1 MAQKPSF
8 LKRITTA
15 STVAFAAAAI
25 VGTGSTA
32 FAQASRTTIAAPA
45 TTLDG
50 TGFDQTAAPADLP
63 VQSAAGAV
71 PGAVITATFNG
82 AINFNTPNGDFNG
95 ILLNTANNLAVTI
108 TNNTQLGFISN
119 LGNAAN
125 AFNFTPAANQ
135 SLTITGQGIT
145 AANAALAQSAAGVAG
160 FNGNAAINNNDISG
174 LGNFDFA
181 AGGITLNLN
190 SADAT
195 KAMTATNFKVA
206 NGAADG
212 VITVNN
218 NGATAGNLD
227 ILEFNDASVATTKT
241 ITVAAGS
248 AIRFNS
254 TPTAGNSLTLQAV
267 ANSTIGLTN
276 DATLILKSKAAAAFS
291 FAVANGT
298 LGATGGDNNG
308 VIVFDSS
315 LAGAAANLT
324 SNKAGNAVAVVG
336 TNNTTRAQGFILKG
350 MAANATTIDGQVYAK
365 AIELQGGQL
374 TFGQAVDVG
383 ANGTTN
389 FTTAASQATISK
401 TSNLGAVTFG
411 AFAGNTLTV
420 NSTADNTTLTGNF
433 TGDATGLNGANFP
446 TILFTGANTAKLA
459 AADATQPVA
468 TNIKAIENNTAV
480 AVTLGAGDYTTD
492 LNLSNVG
499 GSFILADGFELTGN
513 VNATAGANALQAG
526 TLVAQ
531 GNATISG
538 DIGFNATAAKNPV
551 PLGNITVA
559 DVANKVLTLG
569 GANIIGSNAPGASI
583 NFGAN
588 VGGVVKLTNATPNGN
603 IKVNYN
609 LVLAADGKGTV
620 DASTLTQG
628 QTLTI
633 SGKIGAF
640 DAAAPIKNATNSLAQ
655 LAIGEGNLVLSGG
668 DVAIN
673 SLVMGDN
680 SIVTLSHNTY
690 KIVTTTDTPGNGTV
704 IINPDQADPNNITTL
719 APGTQLG
726 SNGSLL
732 KAIKFQLVG
741 VANGATDVTLN
752 VGKDV
757 NLYAT
762 NITTDTNNKGSFFF
776 TGGGTNIVGGAIGTA
791 GTGLFNNI
799 TVDADTTVTLQGAS
813 LFKGITT
820 INKGGTLQLSGNYQT
835 DSINTSGAGE
845 GTLEFTNTNTISV
858 NLQNTGAAANNSLAA
873 LKVSGGNVTILQA
886 VNGNQLAMEV
896 PQLITFNNKN
906 LGASSILTLPVGMEL
921 DGINITSNAGSTN
934 LRAVAVS
941 GADSIIAATEVVGGN
956 GNPVSIILNSNN
968 DIEVQTPNFFGGIF
982 TNKDKQ
988 GTATFNVA
996 NGAGQVNGLGGATQ
1010 KLKTVTFSTNTINT
1024 GNTRVYDSII
1034 EDGVTYTAGG
1044 IIDTSLQLGSTA
1056 GTGNVVFLNGADLLP
1071 TTTINALVP
1080 NKGNVTFQ
1088 GSATVGDI
1096 AESGTSVALVEFTG
1110 ASGSVAG
1117 LQGDIYSKTINFNG
1131 YNLTVLDEQVVL
1143 SGASSVNGQI
1153 TLGTNE
1159 LVFTGGASTWGPN
1172 TSLNTTLA
1180 GGDLG
1185 HIVIN
1190 GGTITASGNVLTNV
1204 TINDQDS
1211 VNTPTTKYLLIGG
1224 GTNLTLPNGN
1234 SVSLDG
1240 TTFTSNQ
1247 RFSDYSIIQDAT
1259 SKDYFLQR
1267 TNIAGKVIAGDL
1279 ASNTQYSNIPGLA
1292 SNVGAILNPNNTGD
1306 AEKFLTNI
1314 GNLNS
1319 ADTAQAIVALTAQ
1332 DTNNLAVM
1340 QDIAAEN
1347 ISVLAN
1353 RVHGV
1358 RYLHGPAGAPEGV
1371 LASPEG
1377 GVVGAA
1383 DDAEDN
1389 VSYGGWAKAIYS
1401 DATQKSK
1408 GGVAGYSAKTTGG
1421 IFGFDTMA
1429 NDNLMIGAAI
1439 GVTKTDMKYK
1449 NYRAGDKS
1457 TINGFSFSLYGAQ
1470 QLVDNFFFQGATTF
1484 STNQVKNKNKR
1495 YLANDSAQKVTETAS
1510 ASYDNL
1516 TYAVE
1521 GMFGYDAK
1529 VMENVLLTP
1538 MAGIRYIKSSDESYK
1553 ETGTTFQ
1560 NKSVTSKFS
1569 DKTDVIVGARVI
1581 GDSMNL
1587 SQFMFYPEAHAFVTH
1602 KVSGK
1607 LAKIQSSL
1615 DGQVTPFI
1623 GQPDKTDKTSYNL
1636 GLSVTTRPGPQME
1649 YGIGYDANL
1658 ASKYVA
1664 HTGTLK
1670 VRINF

>member
-32 FAQASRTTIAAPA
+32 FAQASRTTIAAA

-95 ILLNTANNLAVTI
+95 ILLNTANNLAVAI

-119 LGNAAN
+119 GNAAN

-145 AANAALAQSAAGVAG
+145 AANAALAQSAAGVPG

-206 NGAADG
+206 NGAAAG

-227 ILEFNDASVATTKT
+227 ILEFNDLSVATTKT

-480 AVTLGAGDYTTD
+480 AVTLGAGDYNTD

-499 GSFILADGFELTGN
+499 GSFILADGFKLTGN

-559 DVANKVLTLG
+559 DVANKALTLG

-588 VGGVVKLTNATPNGN
+588 VGGVVNLTNTTDN
-603 IKVNYN
+603 VNLQYN
-609 LVLAADGKGTV
+609 VTLAADNKGVINADAMIAGK
-620 DASTLTQG
+620 
-628 QTLTI
+628 TLTI
-633 SGKIGAF
+633 SGTIGTF
-640 DAAAPIKNATNSLAQ
+640 DAAAPIKNATKSLAS
-655 LAIGEGNLVLSGG
+655 LSVAGGANIDLSAG

-673 SLVMGDN
+673 NLIMGDTTT
-680 SIVTLSHNTY
+680 VKLAHNTY
-690 KIVTTTDTPGNGTV
+690 KIITTNSPGKGVVN
-704 IINPDQADPNNITTL
+704 ISPAAAANPNATTL
-719 APGTQLG
+719 AAGTSLG
-726 SNGSLL
+726 SEDNVL
-732 KAIKFQLVG
+732 KEIKFSGLPNPNPD
-741 VANGATDVTLN
+741 ALTDVILN

-757 NLYAT
+757 ALYAT
-762 NITTDTNNKGSFFF
+762 NITNTTPGIGSFTFS
-776 TGGGTNIVGGAIGTA
+776 GGGTNIVGGQVGTA
-791 GTGLFNNI
+791 ASKFNTVAI
-799 TVDADTTVTLQGAS
+799 TNGTTVQFKNPVFFAGATTIDATSTLQIGGA
-813 LFKGITT
+813 
-820 INKGGTLQLSGNYQT
+820 YQA
-835 DSINTSGAGE
+835 DSIGGVAANQGTVEFVNTTPITLTTANAG
-845 GTLEFTNTNTISV
+845 NTIS
-858 NLQNTGAAANNSLAA
+858 TI
-873 LKVSGGNVTILQA
+873 KVSGSDNVTLTKALGATNIVFGDNSGGAGLKLAATDKIQGATITSTAGNNHPAVITSFAAGDFIDEGQA
-886 VNGNQLAMEV
+886 VGDA
-896 PQLITFNNKN
+896 NNIVN
-906 LGASSILTLPVGMEL
+906 IGLGA
-921 DGINITSNAGSTN
+921 D
-934 LRAVAVS
+934 
-941 GADSIIAATEVVGGN
+941 IAFTVNEG
-956 GNPVSIILNSNN
+956 
-968 DIEVQTPNFFGGIF
+968 TNFFAEIIP
-982 TNKDKQ
+982 
-988 GTATFNVA
+988 VA
-996 NGAGQVNGLGGATQ
+996 NGQGTVVLNAATGGQVYGLGLANF
-1010 KLKTVTFSTNTINT
+1010 KLKSVTIATNTTNFGDTYVTNNT
-1024 GNTRVYDSII
+1024 LIVDDNT
-1034 EDGVTYTAGG
+1034 TYTAGG
-1044 IIDTSLQLGSTA
+1044 TVDAGIQLGSTV

-1088 GSATVGDI
+1088 GSATVGNI

-1110 ASGSVAG
+1110 VSGSVAG
-1117 LQGDIYSKTINFNG
+1117 LRGDIYSKTINFNG
-1131 YNLTVLDEQVVL
+1131 YNLTVLDEEVVL

-1279 ASNTQYSNIPGLA
+1279 ASNPQYSNIPGLA
-1292 SNVGAILNPNNTGD
+1292 SNAGAILNPNNTGD

-1560 NKSVTSKFS
+1560 NKSVTGKFS